1 MERSIHRNGIVNTV
15 ILLLVGA
22 AALAVARTAHSLA
35 GVLVSVFIG
44 IGFLVSA
51 LSWFQMR
58 LEERERLE
66 KLEVDELARGR
77 GGSAL
82 FGSTEEDAFP
92 ARRAREQFERFFV
105 PGFTILLFLA
115 EAIGAYLLWRYLS
128 GKAVSGYLTQ
138 PTLALALFGL
148 FALVLFL
155 LGKFSATMARLEDH
169 RLLRP
174 GASWLLLGA
183 YLCFLAALGVVGVE
197 LGLPRA
203 DAFMARG
210 FCILLGL
217 IALETLVNLILEIY
231 RPRLKGK
238 VSRPVYESRLVGL
251 LGQPE
256 GLITTAAQ
264 ALDYQFGF
272 KVSETWFYRF
282 FERALGW
289 LILLQV
295 GVLLLSTCFVVVET
309 GEQALLE
316 RFGKPV
322 AGRHILMPGI
332 HFKLPWPIDRAYR
345 YQTERIQS
353 FNVGFTPDPRLEGQP
368 VVLWT
373 VAHTEE
379 ENFLVANRD
388 EEAAAAETEDRQAP
402 PVSLLTVSIPVQFQ
416 ITNVIDWAYNNSDPA
431 RLLEDI
437 ATREVIR
444 YLVGA
449 DLNQIMSRQRGG
461 AAEALRERIQE
472 AANARRLGA
481 RITFVGLQD
490 IHPPVKVAPD
500 YEKVIAASHQRQ
512 TMILGAQAE
521 AIRTNAMAVAQA
533 TNAINQAIAEK
544 VNLEVDAFSRA
555 AQFTNQIPAYRA
567 APRIYMERSYL
578 QAFVRATADARKY
591 FNLTTNMHNVYQFD
605 LQDSVADRLLNPDF
619 QPAD

>member
-461 AAEALRERIQE
+461 VAEALRERIQE